1 MSKRIALV
9 TGGNKGIGWELCL
22 RLKDAGY
29 QVFSASRSKSL
40 PQGMDGI
47 RQISVDFSNS
57 LETRTFA
64 EKFSL
69 DHGAPDV
76 LVNNAGYGAFYEWA
90 KFPKDEIARQVQVLF
105 SSPVELC
112 RIFAPLMAE
121 RGGGVIL
128 NLSSL
133 ATLYPLPFMPLYNA
147 AKAALSSFSQSLI
160 LEYSHSPAIID
171 FRMGDVRTNFNNS
184 TTKQIDCSPNMK
196 STWTR
201 MEKQLKSSVSSQY
214 AAKQIYFRIHTGKS
228 GIFFGG
234 NWFHSRFLPTIFRI
248 IPSTILKKMISYWYG
263 TSKQI
268 S

>member
-1 MSKRIALV
+1 MKGIALV
-9 TGGNKGIGWELCL
+9 TGGTKGIGKALCL

-40 PQGMDGI
+40 PQGMDGVT
-47 RQISVDFSNS
+47 QISVDFSNFQ
-57 LETRTFA
+57 ETRNFA
-64 EKFSL
+64 EKFL
-69 DHGAPDV
+69 EQFGAPDV
-76 LVNNAGYGAFYEWA
+76 LVNNAGYGAFYEWG
-90 KFPKDEIARQVQVLF
+90 KFPKEEITRQIQVLF

-112 RIFAPLMAE
+112 RIFAPVMAE

-147 AKAALSSFSQSLI
+147 GKAALSSFSQTLM
-160 LEYSHSPAIID
+160 LEYRHSLAIID
-171 FRMGDVRTNFNNS
+171 FRMGNVRTNFNDCAS
-184 TTKQIDCSPNMK
+184 RQVDCSPNVK

-201 MEKQLKSSVSSQY
+201 MEKQLKSSISSQY
-214 AAKQIYFRIHTGKS
+214 AAKQIYFRIYTGKS

-248 IPSTILKKMISYWYG
+248 IPSKILKKLISCWYG
-263 TSKQI
+263 TSKRI